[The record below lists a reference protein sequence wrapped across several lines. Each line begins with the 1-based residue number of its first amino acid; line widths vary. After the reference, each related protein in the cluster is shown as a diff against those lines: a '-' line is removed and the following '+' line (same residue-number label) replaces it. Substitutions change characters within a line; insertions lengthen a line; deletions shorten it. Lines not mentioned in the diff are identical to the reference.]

1 MRRALAVLLL
11 LPALAVAQPS
21 AADSALVAD
30 VVRAIGVEESMAAVM
45 GPMGQTG
52 MGGMMGQMFNVD
64 AIEDSLA
71 VYFLADLRPDAL
83 RAARDYYSGPTH
95 AALLDLQTRNAEQ
108 MSTPAGMMAF
118 QQRMTNPKKGALAD
132 EALTRRYVRALGYA
146 DMLPEMMERMF
157 EGLANAVPELA
168 GQMEAEG
175 GLDAALAQMDGQI
188 DSMMVV
194 QSRVALAD
202 LPDADLAAA
211 TAFYESDAGQYT
223 NTVTYQAVM
232 DVMIPGFVEFMSG
245 MAAAFSE
252 LEDAADE
259 AATGESDVTVVTIAE
274 DAGPTDDAD
283 GPPVFEVVEQQPEM
297 IGGIEALAAAVVYP
311 EAARREGVEGQ
322 VVVRFVVDT
331 DGSVIQPVVL
341 RSPDERLSEAA
352 LAAVRSVRFTPGM
365 QEGEAVRVRFAVPVT
380 FRLRDDAPAKGKATG
395 H

>member
-1 MRRALAVLLL
+1 MRRALAALLL
-11 LPALAVAQPS
+11 LPALATAQSS

-30 VVRAIGVEESMAAVM
+30 VVRAIGVEETMGAVM

-52 MGGMMGQMFNVD
+52 MGGMMEQMFNIG

-71 VYFLADLRPDAL
+71 AYLLADFRPDAL
-83 RAARDYYSGPTH
+83 RAARDYYGGPTH
-95 AALLDLQTRNAEQ
+95 AAFLDLQARNAEQ

-132 EALTRRYVRALGYA
+132 EALTRRYVRAIGYA
-146 DMLPEMMERMF
+146 DILPEMMQRMF
-157 EGLANAVPELA
+157 EGLASAVPEMA
-168 GQMEAEG
+168 EQMEAEG
-175 GLDAALAQMDGQI
+175 GLDAALAQMDGQV

-223 NTVTYQAVM
+223 NAVTYQAVL

-245 MAAAFSE
+245 MAAVFSE
-252 LEDAADE
+252 LEDDADE
-259 AATGESDVTVVTIAE
+259 AARGDGERDVTLSDGAE
-274 DAGPTDDAD
+274 PPTEPD
-283 GPPVFEVVEQQPEM
+283 GPFEVVETPPEL
-297 IGGIEALAAAVVYP
+297 IGGLEALAAAVVYP

-322 VVVRFVVDT
+322 VVVQFVVDT
-331 DGSVIQPVVL
+331 DGSVIQPAVL

-365 QEGEAVRVRFAVPVT
+365 QDGEAVRVRFAVPVT

-395 H
+395 Q